1 MGMLG
6 KEGLLKKEE
15 LKVKRVELD
24 DGDFVFVRQMTGRE
38 RDRFDQSLMNEKK
51 DRKGNTTYERNLND
65 FRAKLAVCTVCDEQ
79 GQNLLEWDDYKTL
92 SSNMSSARLEK
103 IVSEAQDLNRIT
115 EEDKENLVKNSEEV
129 QEEDS
134 GFDSV

>member
-1 MGMLG
+1 MAMLDRG
-6 KEGLLKKEE
+6 KLLAKED
-15 LKVKRVELD
+15 LKTKRVELD
-24 DGDFVFVRQMTGRE
+24 DGDFTFVRQMTGRE

-65 FRAKLAVCTVCDEQ
+65 FRAKLAVCTLCDGE
-79 GQNLLEWDDYKTL
+79 GQNLLEWGDYKTL
-92 SSNMSSARLEK
+92 SMNMSAARLEK
-103 IVSEAQDLNRIT
+103 IVSEAQELNRIT
-115 EEDKENLVKNSEEV
+115 DEDKENLVKNSEEV

>member
-1 MGMLG
+1 MAMLDRG
-6 KEGLLKKEE
+6 KLLAKED
-15 LKVKRVELD
+15 LKTKRVELD
-24 DGDFVFVRQMTGRE
+24 DGDFTFVRQMTGRE

-65 FRAKLAVCTVCDEQ
+65 FRAKLAVCTLCDEE
-79 GQNLLEWDDYKTL
+79 GQNLLEWNDYKTL
-92 SSNMSSARLEK
+92 SMNMSAARLEK
-103 IVSEAQDLNRIT
+103 IVSEAQELNRIT
-115 EEDKENLVKNSEEV
+115 DEDKENLVKNSEEV